1 MLQRNLF
8 DLKTFFKRLDERPL
22 SLEVSQIKN
31 KLFDR
36 NCEKRVTSISIKSVI
51 FIFQLFSGN
60 VKFLEL
66 FESDLTPLKYR

>member
-1 MLQRNLF
+1 MLQGYLF

-22 SLEVSQIKN
+22 SFQVSQIKY

-51 FIFQLFSGN
+51 FIFQLFGWN
-60 VKFLEL
+60 IKFLEL
-66 FESDLTPLKYR
+66 FKSDLTPLKYR